1 MRFSLPTIFL
11 LVCLALCGTGCDG
24 DVPPV
29 PKPRSYPRIMYPDRD
44 YRPVSSEYCDFTF
57 NAPVSA
63 QMVREELFF
72 DEAPPDSCWFDLKL
86 DPALNGKIHFSYYPV
101 TSYAQWE
108 ELRDQAFELVGVHNS
123 RASDIEE
130 IVIHREEN
138 DVHGIAFD
146 IAGPAASPFQFFLT
160 DSTNHF
166 LRGALYFDTTIQPD
180 SLAPVIDYVKEDI
193 FTIMESFRWE
203 AR

>member
-1 MRFSLPTIFL
+1 MRYSLPTCLML
-11 LVCLALCGTGCDG
+11 LCLVLGLVGCGTEP
-24 DVPPV
+24 PPV
-29 PKPRSYPRIMYPDRD
+29 PKPRSYPRVMYPERA
-44 YRPVSSEYCDFTF
+44 YQPLSSDYCDFTF
-57 NAPVSA
+57 SAPKSA
-63 QMVREELFF
+63 KMVREDFFF

-101 TSYAQWE
+101 TSFAQWE

-130 IVIHREEN
+130 IVIHRDDN

-166 LRGALYFDTTIQPD
+166 LRAALYFDTTIQPD
-180 SLAPVIDYVKEDI
+180 SLAPVIEYVKEDI
-193 FTIMESFRWE
+193 FTIVESFQWE
-203 AR
+203 AK